1 MQRSTISA
9 GVDAAWTYFQFR
21 ILSYLKSCRGSVLP
35 TSGLEILGRVLEAI
49 VNANSTN
56 SWRRIF
62 IIVAGHISEELIRL
76 SAEDERLYDQVQAQL
91 PLHHEQSEEIGWAA
105 IPRGILHE
113 RNKRRKA
120 LLAVQIRTTR
130 IKTRRVLHH
139 RALWYIHMLEE
150 TKRGQLISYWDILP
164 ASGMFAYFI
173 LLWLIDAVF
182 ALVWALLGLFES
194 LVVDPPPSP
203 LVQ

>member
-1 MQRSTISA
+1 MQHSTISA
-9 GVDAAWTYFQFR
+9 GVDATRNYFQFR
-21 ILSYLKSCRGSVLP
+21 ILSYFKSCRGSVLI

-56 SWRRIF
+56 SWRKIF

-120 LLAVQIRTTR
+120 LLGIQIRTTR

-139 RALWYIHMLEE
+139 RALWYIHMLGCDRRM
-150 TKRGQLISYWDILP
+150 K
-164 ASGMFAYFI
+164 
-173 LLWLIDAVF
+173 
-182 ALVWALLGLFES
+182 
-194 LVVDPPPSP
+194 VVGKYER
-203 LVQ
+203 

>member
-1 MQRSTISA
+1 MQHSTISA
-9 GVDAAWTYFQFR
+9 GVDATRNYFQFR
-21 ILSYLKSCRGSVLP
+21 ILSYFKSCRGSVLI

-56 SWRRIF
+56 SWRKIF

-120 LLAVQIRTTR
+120 LLGIQERHESR
-130 IKTRRVLHH
+130 H
-139 RALWYIHMLEE
+139 EE
-150 TKRGQLISYWDILP
+150 YSTIELYGTFTCL
-164 ASGMFAYFI
+164 
-173 LLWLIDAVF
+173 DAT
-182 ALVWALLGLFES
+182 GE
-194 LVVDPPPSP
+194 
-203 LVQ
+203 